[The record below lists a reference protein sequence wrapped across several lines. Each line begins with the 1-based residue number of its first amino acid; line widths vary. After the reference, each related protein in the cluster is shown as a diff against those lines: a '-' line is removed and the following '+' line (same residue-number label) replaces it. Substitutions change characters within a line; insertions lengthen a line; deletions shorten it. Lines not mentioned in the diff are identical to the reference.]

1 MIASIARPLQPS
13 PDVVDVLMAPAYE
26 AAGWLDQPPAALLA
40 LVVLTAMVLMFGG
53 GTLPERE
60 ST

>member
-13 PDVVDVLMAPAYE
+13 PDVFEALAAPAYE
-26 AAGWLDQPPAALLA
+26 AAGWLDQPPTALLV
-40 LVVLTAMVLMFGG
+40 LVVLTAMVLVFAKP
-53 GTLPERE
+53 LPQRQ